1 MSKIKLLKIAEGVT
15 SVPVYQRPFV
25 ETNIPLLGRGAL
37 DFGFF
42 NTDPDADGP
51 VRKSTLLMLYNGEIY
66 PSLALKALRH
76 YTGREI
82 MLEVEPF
89 GVSSLR
95 LGDMSIPSDESG
107 RLTVNYYGKGGTIAT
122 LSAVDVIK
130 KRLKKKS
137 SRAALYLW
145 ARQRSASMT

>member
-1 MSKIKLLKIAEGVT
+1 M
-15 SVPVYQRPFV
+15 

-76 YTGREI
+76 YTGKEI

-89 GVSSLR
+89 GVSLSGLEICLSL
-95 LGDMSIPSDESG
+95 LMKAEGLP
-107 RLTVNYYGKGGTIAT
+107 
-122 LSAVDVIK
+122 
-130 KRLKKKS
+130 
-137 SRAALYLW
+137 
-145 ARQRSASMT
+145 